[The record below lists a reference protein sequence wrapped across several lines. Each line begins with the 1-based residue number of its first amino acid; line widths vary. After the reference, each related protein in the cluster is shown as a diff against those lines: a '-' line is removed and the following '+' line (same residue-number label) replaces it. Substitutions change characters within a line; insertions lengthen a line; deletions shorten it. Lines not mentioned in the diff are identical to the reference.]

1 MRQDVPGPPPD
12 TAPILQLATGYWGSQ
27 ALLTANR
34 LGLFAGLPEGG
45 ETAAESAARLSTAE
59 RPTRLLL
66 NACVSLGLLA
76 RDSDRYTLTP
86 LAAAFLSPASP
97 AYLGDALRYSDDLYT
112 PWGELEEAVRH
123 DRPTLPPADILGGD
137 PDQTRHFVRAMHQRA
152 LGIARGL
159 VEVIDLTGRSQLL
172 DVGGGP
178 GTYSAL
184 LTGRF
189 PGLTSTVLDLPPI
202 VAIAEEIVA
211 ELGAAER
218 VGFLP
223 GDCHTTDWPGGND
236 CLLISGFLHRESEAS
251 CRALLTRAH
260 DALAP
265 GGRLIVADV
274 FTGAGGDTPPFACLF
289 GLNML
294 LSAPGGGVHPAP
306 AMAEWMVDAG
316 FTDIATQPLPPPMPH
331 SAVIGTRS

>member
-1 MRQDVPGPPPD
+1 MPPSPPNP
-12 TAPILQLATGYWGSQ
+12 APILQLATGYWGSQ

-34 LGLFAGLPEGG
+34 LGLFADLPDGG
-45 ETAAESAARLSTAE
+45 ESAAEAATRVSTAE

-76 RDSDRYTLTP
+76 RDGDRYTLTP
-86 LAAAFLSPASP
+86 LAATFLVPTSP
-97 AYLGDALRYSDDLYT
+97 AYLGDALRYSDDLYG
-112 PWGELEEAVRH
+112 PWGALEEAVRH

-137 PDQTRHFVRAMHQRA
+137 PAQTRHFVRAMHQRA

-159 VEVIDLTGRSQLL
+159 VEVIDLTGRSRLL

-189 PGLTSTVLDLPPI
+189 SGLRSTVLDLPPV

-211 ELGAAER
+211 ELGAVER
-218 VGFLP
+218 VDFLP
-223 GDCHTTDWPGGND
+223 GDCHTTPWPEGND
-236 CLLISGFLHRESEAS
+236 CLLISGFLHRESEAG
-251 CRALLTRAH
+251 CRDLLERAH
-260 DALAP
+260 AALAP

-274 FTGAGGDTPPFACLF
+274 FAGEGGDSPPFACLF

-294 LSAPGGGVHPAP
+294 LSAQGAGVHPAP
-306 AMAEWMVDAG
+306 AMAEWMADAG
-316 FTDIATQPLPPPMPH
+316 FTDIATRPLPPPMPH
-331 SAVIGTRS
+331 TALVGERS